1 MKIIGRLQEQQELR
15 QCYESGKP
23 EFVAVYGRRRI
34 GKTFLVRQ
42 YFNDNFD
49 FYTTGMFGAS
59 RVEQTTL
66 FCNQLN
72 KYSKGSYPM
81 VDNWFA
87 AFDLLKNY
95 LSALKKKR
103 ILVFIDELPWLDS
116 AKSRFLRA
124 LELFWNSWGCMQPR
138 LMLVVCGSATTW
150 MTSKLIGDKGGLHN
164 RLTRSIYLAPFTLGE
179 CEQYIDE
186 LGVRFNRY
194 EQVENYMIMGGV
206 PYYLSL
212 LKKNLSL
219 SQNID
224 SLFFSKS
231 APLAREW
238 DLLFK
243 SLFADSQVY
252 IKVIEAIGNKRKG
265 LTLAEIKK
273 ELKMGDGGGLSLVLN
288 NLCQCDFVTKYYP
301 FGKKNRG
308 AIYQLTDPYT
318 LFYLAFLHNRNITD
332 EHLWSNS
339 IDTPARL
346 AWSGYS
352 FEQVCLHHIQQIKK
366 KLGISG
372 ILTQVSSWNNVED
385 DHREQIDLVI
395 DRQDQVIN
403 LCEMKYSRA
412 QYALTKQYVSHLNER
427 LEAFRR
433 VTGTTK
439 ALHLTMITTYGLKQN
454 KYSGMIQSEVIMSD
468 LFG

>member
-1 MKIIGRLQEQQELR
+1 MKIIGRLQEQQELQ

-42 YFNDNFD
+42 YFNDKFD
-49 FYTTGMFGAS
+49 FYTTGMYGATRS
-59 RVEQTTL
+59 EQIAF

-72 KYSKGSYPM
+72 KYSKGPFPL

-95 LSALKKKR
+95 LQSLKKKR
-103 ILVFIDELPWLDS
+103 ILVFIDELPWLDTP
-116 AKSRFLRA
+116 KSNFLRA
-124 LELFWNSWGCMQPR
+124 LELFWNSWGCMHSR

-164 RLTRSIYLAPFTLGE
+164 RLTRSIYLAPFKLGE
-179 CEQYIDE
+179 CEQYLDE
-186 LGVRFNRY
+186 LGVKFSRY
-194 EQVENYMIMGGV
+194 DQVESYMIMGGV

-212 LKKNLSL
+212 LKKNMSL
-219 SQNID
+219 TQNID

-238 DLLFK
+238 SLLFK
-243 SLFADSQVY
+243 SLFSKSEIYV
-252 IKVIEAIGNKRKG
+252 KVVEAIGKKRKG

-273 ELKMGDGGGLSLVLN
+273 ELKLGDGGGLSLVLN

-301 FGKKNRG
+301 FRKKNRG
-308 AIYQLTDPYT
+308 AIFQLTDPYT
-318 LFYLAFLHNRNITD
+318 LFYLTFLHNRNITD
-332 EHLWSNS
+332 EHLWSNL
-339 IDTPARL
+339 IDNPARL

-352 FEQVCLHHIQQIKK
+352 FEQVCLHHIPQIKK

-372 ILTQVSSWNNVED
+372 ILTHVSSWNNEED
-385 DHREQIDLVI
+385 DNREQIDLVI
-395 DRQDQVIN
+395 DRQDQAIN

-412 QYALTKQYVSHLNER
+412 QYILSKQYVNHLNER
-427 LEAFRR
+427 LETFRR
-433 VTGTTK
+433 VTGTNK
-439 ALHLTMITTYGLKQN
+439 ALHLTMVTTYGIKPN
-454 KYSGMIQSEVIMSD
+454 KYSGMIQSEVVMDD
-468 LFG
+468 LFD